1 MNREIASRYSQSSRS
16 QSKQL
21 VDVFVRT
28 SKSVLHGS
36 SYRTSPLTQGQRMR
50 GQRFQKKQHIMHP
63 DAEVRLERT
72 GVPHK
77 ETAENREKS

>member
-36 SYRTSPLTQGQRMR
+36 SYRTSHLTQGQRM
-50 GQRFQKKQHIMHP
+50 KQQIMYS

-77 ETAENREKS
+77 VTAENRERS